1 MKAVVERVQRATPKV
16 MVVEDDR
23 ELRFGL
29 ANVLRGAHFDVL
41 EAASCT
47 EAVNVF
53 CASLPDAAVID
64 LRLPDGDAV
73 DLLPRLRSVDD
84 SVPIFIMTGHGTID
98 VAVRAVKEGAE
109 DFLTKPIE
117 MRSLVEIVGR
127 AVDRRRGRQTGKL
140 SRFAILPF
148 EPRSAAMRL
157 LEDEVERL
165 RDSDCSVLLLGET
178 GTGKSALARRIHALG
193 ARSKHPFVD
202 VNCAGLSREFVES
215 ELFGHEKGAFTGA
228 HATKQ
233 GLLDA
238 ANGGTLFLD
247 EIGDIDLQVQPKVL
261 KVVEEKRF
269 RRMGDVKERSA
280 DVRLLAATHHDLLA
294 ATSRRAFRA
303 DLYYRI
309 STVTLTVPPLRDR
322 REDIVPFSLHLL
334 STLGAGDVSLSAG
347 AEVRLLSHT
356 WPGNV
361 RELKNVLERS
371 LLLRTGN
378 VIRASDVRF
387 DQPSESGAVIPVAS
401 AVAES
406 TRTPSQT
413 LQDVER
419 EHIQRALEAESGRV
433 EAAARRL
440 GIPRSTLYQKVKTY
454 GIQVTRIRMTVP
466 RRLDERDSD

>member
-1 MKAVVERVQRATPKV
+1 
-16 MVVEDDR
+16 MVVEDDG
-23 ELRFGL
+23 ELRYGL
-29 ANVLRGAHFDVL
+29 SSALREAHFDVL

-109 DFLTKPIE
+109 DFLTKPFE

-127 AVDRRRGRQTGKL
+127 AVERRRGRQASKL

-193 ARSKHPFVD
+193 ARSKGPFVD
-202 VNCAGLSREFVES
+202 VNCAGLNREFVES

-228 HATKQ
+228 HVSKQ

-238 ANGGTLFLD
+238 AHGGTLFLD

-334 STLGAGDVSLSAG
+334 STLGAGDISLSTG
-347 AEVRLLSHT
+347 AEVRLLSHP

-387 DQPSESGAVIPVAS
+387 DQHAESAAAIPTT
-401 AVAES
+401 ES
-406 TRTPSQT
+406 TRTSSQT

-419 EHIQRALEAESGRV
+419 EHIQRALEAERGRV

-466 RRLDERDSD
+466 RRLGERDSD